1 MAFLAGAFLTGEAFF
16 VGAFLAAVFLTGE
29 AFGELLGALFLA
41 GAFFAAPFLAG
52 GAATGSSVA
61 LRLTGEGEGAAGSAA
76 AFFPLVVF
84 LAGVLALGVSAFA
97 GAFLPLVD
105 FFGSSLTYGNYNKH
119 KIFDANEDIFF
130 VSIMLSGSYRTCG
143 WGR

>member
-16 VGAFLAAVFLTGE
+16 AGAFFAAVFLTGE
-29 AFGELLGALFLA
+29 AFGELLGAVFLA

-61 LRLTGEGEGAAGSAA
+61 LRLTGEGEGATGSAA

-84 LAGVLALGVSAFA
+84 FAGVLALGVTAFA

-105 FFGSSLTYGNYNKH
+105 FFGSSFTYGN
-119 KIFDANEDIFF
+119 KIQVINI
-130 VSIMLSGSYRTCG
+130 
-143 WGR
+143 